1 MTPRRTRATLGPV
14 AAVGRA
20 GGPAN
25 GGSPNGGHGGG
36 RPVRVLS
43 VPSEHSYVQHL
54 LDPDPSAEQGF
65 VLLPDPPVPGAAPGV
80 WWPHPGLDADWV
92 LEHAGD
98 LDVVHVHFGTE
109 SKTVEELVEWLAA
122 LRRARVPLVL
132 TVHDIAHPHLRDQSS
147 YHEQLAVLVPAAD
160 ALLTL
165 TEGAADVVEERW
177 GVRPEVVRH
186 PHVVPLPLV
195 GAPRPRH
202 EGFRVGLHLK
212 SLRTNLDPVPVIDPL
227 REAVRRVEGGKLH
240 VHAHPELLDEDFGRY
255 DPRVA
260 KALRT
265 LEDDPVAEVH
275 VQPRMSDPQLWDYL
289 RCVDVSVLAYAWAT
303 HSGWVE
309 ACRDVGTWVLVPE
322 VGHLLEQG
330 GVLAW
335 GRPDEPPSVDRLHD
349 LLEVAKDRRPQAISS
364 QDRFDQRRLLAAR
377 HTEVYRRVLQ
387 ERAGSLRGADVDV
400 APQEAGT
407 AREDEPRRR

>member
-1 MTPRRTRATLGPV
+1 MPRRTAAALGPV
-14 AAVGRA
+14 GAVGRS
-20 GGPAN
+20 GG
-25 GGSPNGGHGGG
+25 GGG

-43 VPSEHSYVQHL
+43 VPSDHSYVQHL
-54 LDPDPSAEQGF
+54 LDPDPAAEQAF

-80 WWPHPGLDADWV
+80 WWPHPGLDAGWV
-92 LEHAGD
+92 LEHAGEF
-98 LDVVHVHFGTE
+98 DVVHVHFGTE
-109 SKTVEELVEWLAA
+109 SKTVEELVDWLAA
-122 LRRARVPLVL
+122 LRRTRVPLVL
-132 TVHDIAHPHLRDQSS
+132 TVHDIAHPHLRDQTS
-147 YHEQLAVLVPAAD
+147 YHDQLDVLVPAAD

-177 GVRPEVVRH
+177 GRRPEVVRH

-227 REAVRRVEGGKLH
+227 REAVRRVDGARLH

-260 KALRT
+260 VALRT
-265 LEDDPVAEVH
+265 LEEDPVAEVH

-289 RCVDVSVLAYAWAT
+289 RCIDVSVLTYAWAT

-309 ACRDVGTWVLVPE
+309 ACRDVGTWVLAPD

-335 GRPDEPPSVDRLHD
+335 GRPDEPPTVDRLHD
-349 LLEVAKDRRPQAISS
+349 LLEVARDRRPQAISS

-377 HTEVYRRVLQ
+377 HAEVYRAVIREV
-387 ERAGSLRGADVDV
+387 AGSGRVADVDG
-400 APQEAGT
+400 PRAGA
-407 AREDEPRRR
+407 AREDDPRRR